1 MTEIEAVFGRCAV
14 VDLSL
19 EIAEELPGAWPG
31 HTPFRHT
38 VGNWFE
44 DRPDAPQ
51 PVRSSLGRYQTKW
64 MVIDE
69 HTATHLDAPS
79 HGLPPIGSG
88 LPGEHVNGAVSA
100 ERVPLD
106 QLRGPAVVVDA
117 TPLVNA
123 AAPTA
128 ESMTVDVL
136 ERHVAAHGPIR
147 PGDVVLIRT
156 DWDLKYLPGEAG
168 RGYVEGPLA
177 RTHAGWPSLDA
188 TAMAWLGDLGVRCV
202 GTDAPSIGGPGT
214 GGPTHDAGFT
224 RGMVFFE
231 GLASLRELPPTGAYF
246 MGLPL
251 RLRGGTGAPARAI
264 ALIDKEGQQ

>member
-1 MTEIEAVFGRCAV
+1 MTPLDTLLARCTV

-19 EIAEELPGAWPG
+19 EIAEDLPGAWPG

-38 VGNWFE
+38 VGNWFT

-51 PVRSSLGRYQTKW
+51 PVRASLGPYQTKW

-79 HGLPPIGSG
+79 HGLPPLGSG
-88 LPGEHVNGAVSA
+88 LPGAHANGEVSV

-117 TPLVNA
+117 TGLGEGVGP
-123 AAPTA
+123 AAPA
-128 ESMTVDVL
+128 VTVEVL
-136 ERHVAAHGPIR
+136 ERHVAQHGPFAE
-147 PGDVVLIRT
+147 GDVVLVRT
-156 DWDLKYLPGEAG
+156 DWDLTYLPGEAG
-168 RGYVEGPLA
+168 QAYVAGPLA
-177 RTHAGWPSLDA
+177 GTHPGWPALDA
-188 TAMAWLGDLGVRCV
+188 AAMAWLGDQGVRCV

-214 GGPTHDAGFT
+214 GGPAHDAGFT

-231 GLASLRELPPTGAYF
+231 GLANLRLLPARGAYF
-246 MGLPL
+246 IGLPL
-251 RLRGGTGAPARAI
+251 RLRGGTGAPARVI
-264 ALIDKEGQQ
+264 ALVDKEGQQ